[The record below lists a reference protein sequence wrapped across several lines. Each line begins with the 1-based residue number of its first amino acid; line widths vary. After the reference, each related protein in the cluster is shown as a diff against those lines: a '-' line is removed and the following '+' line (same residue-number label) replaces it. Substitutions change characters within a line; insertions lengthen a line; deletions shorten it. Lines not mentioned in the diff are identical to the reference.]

1 MTTMYVD
8 GLSFLEDER
17 EAWRPYEALGS
28 VPDAA
33 LDVPVAGAHGWSAR
47 DLIGHMVA
55 WQELALT
62 VARELAVDE
71 TSRSKAQA
79 DADWDARGDAINDEL
94 IAEWRSLP
102 VQEVRQR
109 LSTVPG
115 ELRGYLTVV
124 PESRWIKHADHQ
136 NFLVSETLEH
146 YEDHLGDLEAVL
158 AAARETG

>member
-1 MTTMYVD
+1 MYVD

-17 EAWRPYEALGS
+17 EAWRPYESLGS
-28 VPDAA
+28 VPDAQ
-33 LDVPVAGAHGWSAR
+33 LDVPVPGAHGWTAR
-47 DLIGHMVA
+47 DLIGHVVA

-79 DADWDARGDAINDEL
+79 DADWDARGDTINDEL

-102 VQEVRQR
+102 VDEVRR
-109 LSTVPG
+109 RFTTVPG

-124 PESRWIKHADHQ
+124 PESRWIKHAQ
-136 NFLVSETLEH
+136 NQDFLVSETLEH
-146 YEDHLGDLEAVL
+146 YEEHLADLEAVL
-158 AAARETG
+158 AAARDAG

>member
-1 MTTMYVD
+1 MAAMYVD

-17 EAWRPYEALGS
+17 EAWRPYEALEA
-28 VPDAA
+28 VPDDAF
-33 LDVPVAGAHGWSAR
+33 DVPVEGAHGWTAR

-71 TSRSKAQA
+71 RSRSKAQA
-79 DADWDARGDAINDEL
+79 DADRDARGDAINDEL
-94 IAEWRSLP
+94 IAEWRALP
-102 VQEVRQR
+102 VSEVRRR

-136 NFLVSETLEH
+136 NFLASETLEH
-146 YEDHLGDLEAVL
+146 YDEHLGDLAAVL
-158 AAARETG
+158 AAARLAG

>member
-1 MTTMYVD
+1 MYVD

-17 EAWRPYEALGS
+17 EAWRPYEALES
-28 VPDAA
+28 VSDAS
-33 LDVPVAGAHGWSAR
+33 LDVPVAEAHGWTAR

-71 TSRSKAQA
+71 TSRSKAKA

-94 IAEWRSLP
+94 IAEWRALP
-102 VQEVRQR
+102 VAEVRRR

-124 PESRWIKHADHQ
+124 PESRWIKHVAHQ
-136 NFLVSETLEH
+136 DFLVSETLEH
-146 YEDHLGDLEAVL
+146 YEEHLGDLSAVL
-158 AAARETG
+158 AAARSAG